1 MLTENMKGIRVTQR
15 NHLMLQNYTI
25 SLNRVGSFYW
35 QIRTL
40 VTNMLSAWCYLFCS
54 STKCNVAQGRNFT
67 RGQYSY

>member
-15 NHLMLQNYTI
+15 NHSMLQNYTI

-40 VTNMLSAWCYLFCS
+40 VTNMLSAWCYLFC
-54 STKCNVAQGRNFT
+54 TKCNVAQGRNFT